1 MKLNKYSI
9 PVFAAA
15 LLTASCTDIENLNPY
30 GGGFTE
36 AQYEAGAAIDP
47 DLRQAGFNGMFN
59 MMAYPNFALGGS
71 RPDDYGYVMMA
82 FCNDLEGADVILPNS
97 NYNWFSVCGE
107 LTSRTANYA
116 NPRIRY
122 STPYNQIKI
131 ANDIIRSQRELTD
144 SASVNQV
151 GQCFAIRAFA
161 YEQMAPSFQFL
172 SKLDGPCVPLVT
184 DKTTDFNHNP
194 RATVQEIY
202 DQIFADLDSALVR
215 LRGKKRSSVQ
225 YIDTSVVYGLRA
237 RAYLAL
243 GKYAEA
249 AADAEKAIGKLKPAS
264 MEDVSVP
271 SFYSISE
278 KNWIWGVDVKS
289 AITADYTSATSDAWI
304 RSFSG
309 DGYSAA
315 TGCYATI
322 NTLLYD
328 KIPVTDVRKGWWVDE
343 NLTSPN
349 LKSVVWGS
357 FSGQAVAPAF
367 IKDVKEPF
375 LPYTNVKF
383 GVEAGV
389 GSTSNES
396 DWPLMRVEEMILIQ
410 AEGYLKSGNEGK
422 AKEILG
428 NFVKT
433 YRDPSYDVNAFSNL
447 ADEIWK
453 QRRIELWGE
462 GFFTFDANRLQKPIV
477 RFHGKLVKEGNETKV
492 VKEDNNMPSA
502 FTFNLSV
509 NDGWRLLRFPQTEM
523 NTNYSVVDNTD
534 GSKPKVNQEPE
545 LRDGVTD

>member
-15 LLTASCTDIENLNPY
+15 LLTASCTDIENLLPA

-36 AQYEAGAAIDP
+36 AQYYAAVARDP
-47 DLRQAGFNGMFN
+47 DLSKAYFNGMFN
-59 MMAYPNFALGGS
+59 MMGYPNFALGGS

-82 FCNDLEGADVILPNS
+82 FCNDLEGADVILPDN

-107 LTSRTANYA
+107 LSSRTANYA

-131 ANDIIRSQRELTD
+131 ANDIIRNQRDKTD
-144 SASVNQV
+144 ALSVNQV

-172 SKLDGPCVPLVT
+172 SKLDAPCVPLVT
-184 DKTTDFNHNP
+184 DETTDFNHNP

-202 DQIFADLDSALVR
+202 NQVFADLDSALVR
-215 LRGKKRSSVQ
+215 LRGSKRSSVQ
-225 YIDTSVVYGLRA
+225 FIDTAVVYGLRA

-249 AADAEKAIGKLKPAS
+249 AADAEKAVGKLKPATRK
-264 MEDVSVP
+264 EVSTP
-271 SFYSISE
+271 SFYSINE
-278 KNWIWGVDVKS
+278 HNWIWGVDMKS
-289 AITADYTSATSDAWI
+289 AITADYTAATSDAWI

-309 DGYSAA
+309 DAYA
-315 TGCYATI
+315 TGAGCYTMI

-328 KIPVTDVRKGWWVDE
+328 KIPASDVRKGWWVDE
-343 NLTSPN
+343 NLNSPN
-349 LKSVVWGS
+349 LKGLAWGE
-357 FSGQAVAPAF
+357 FKEQAIAPAS
-367 IKDVKEPF
+367 IENTKEPF
-375 LPYTNVKF
+375 LPYTNIKF
-383 GVEAGV
+383 GVEAGI

-410 AEGYLKSGNEGK
+410 AEGYLKSGNEAK

-433 YRDPSYDVNAFSNL
+433 YRDSLYNVDDYSNL

-477 RFHGKLVKEGNETKV
+477 RFHGKNVDGKV
-492 VKEDNNMPSA
+492 VKSDNNMPDA
-502 FTFNLSV
+502 FAFNLSV
-509 NDGWRLLRFPQTEM
+509 DDGWRLLRFPQSEM

-534 GSKPKVNQEPE
+534 GSKPQVNQEPE